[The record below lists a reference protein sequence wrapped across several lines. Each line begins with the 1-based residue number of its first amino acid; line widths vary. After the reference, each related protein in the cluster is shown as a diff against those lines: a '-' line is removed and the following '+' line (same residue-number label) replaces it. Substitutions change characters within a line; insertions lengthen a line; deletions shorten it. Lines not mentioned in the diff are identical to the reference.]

1 MNTFYSI
8 LSAVIHPVSGEKIS
22 VGLLLSDGIRSLFDF
37 SENRLSLLNSLVD
50 KETKKFIRHYLK
62 SIELVL
68 DKIDINQDQLT
79 ILDEAGKN
87 LVVNESYISYLS
99 VYNQNVISFS
109 KPVSINVKVE
119 EQVFT
124 TLFSKFIDEETNV
137 KSHIKSHFQ
146 LIKSDFF
153 PRVKNYY
160 SVEKEITPDRF
171 KQVLLPVSIDLLG
184 KNDKYVTGQFFDLE
198 KSVYHIKNDLYD
210 YNQVSQIIKSGKKFV
225 VSAEP
230 DKSKFPQQHY
240 FWNELAKIKSHTFL
254 DISELERIEE
264 YAKKHGVKPV
274 E

>member
-8 LSAVIHPVSGEKIS
+8 LSAVINPVSGEKIS
-22 VGLLLSDGIRSLFDF
+22 VGLLLSDGNRSLFDF
-37 SENRLSLLNSLVD
+37 SENRLSLLNSLID
-50 KETKKFIRHYLK
+50 KETKKFIRQYLK
-62 SIELVL
+62 SIDTVL
-68 DKIDINQDQLT
+68 NKIDINQDQLT

-87 LVVNESYISYLS
+87 LVVNEPYIAYLS

-109 KPVSINVKVE
+109 NPVSIDVKVE
-119 EQVFT
+119 EQIFIA
-124 TLFSKFIDEETNV
+124 LFSKFIDDETNV

-153 PRVKNYY
+153 PRIKNYY
-160 SVEKEITPDRF
+160 SIEKEITPDRF
-171 KQVLLPVSIDLLG
+171 KKILLPVSIDLLG

-198 KSVYHIKNDLYD
+198 KSVYHIKNDWYD
-210 YNQVSQIIKSGKKFV
+210 YNQANKIIKSGKKFV

-230 DKSKFPQQHY
+230 DKTKFPQQHH
-240 FWNELAKIKSHTFL
+240 FWNELGKIKSHTFL

-264 YAKKHGVKPV
+264 YAKKHDVKPV